1 MRTLDK
7 IVIHCSATPP
17 TMDIGAKEIRSW
29 HVNERKWRDIG
40 YHFVVRR
47 NGEVELG
54 RPLDMQGAHARGHNK
69 TSVGVC
75 WVGGVD
81 KDMNPENNMTR
92 EQESELWCTVQNL
105 MLTYG
110 IEKEHVVGH
119 RDLPGVTKACPS
131 FDVKEWIDGKD

>member
-17 TMDIGAKEIRSW
+17 TMDIGVKEIRSW

-40 YHFVVRR
+40 YHIVVRR
-47 NGEVELG
+47 DGEVELG
-54 RPLDMQGAHARGHNK
+54 RPLEMQGAHARGHNK

-92 EQESELWCTVQNL
+92 EQETELWCTVQNL
-105 MLTYG
+105 MLIYG
-110 IEKEHVVGH
+110 IEKAQVVGH

-131 FDVKEWIDGKD
+131 FDVKEWIDAKD

>member
-1 MRTLDK
+1 MRRIDK
-7 IVIHCSATPP
+7 IIIHCSATPP

-47 NGEVELG
+47 SGEVEIG
-54 RPLDMQGAHARGHNK
+54 RPIEMQGAHASGHNS

-75 WVGGVD
+75 WAGGVD
-81 KDMNPENNMTR
+81 KDMNPENNMTK
-92 EQESELWCTVQNL
+92 EQEAELWCTVQNL
-105 MLTYG
+105 MLIYG
-110 IEKEHVVGH
+110 IKKDQVVGH
-119 RDLPGVTKACPS
+119 RDLPGVSKACPS

>member
-17 TMDIGAKEIRSW
+17 TMDIGVKEIRSW

-47 NGEVELG
+47 DGEVQLG
-54 RPLDMQGAHARGHNK
+54 RPIEMQGAHARGHNK

-81 KDMNPENNMTR
+81 KDMNPENNMTK
-92 EQESELWCTVQNL
+92 EQEAELWCTVQNL

-110 IEKEHVVGH
+110 INKDQVVGH

-131 FDVKEWIDGKD
+131 FDVKQWIDGKD

>member
-17 TMDIGAKEIRSW
+17 TMDIGVKEIRSW
-29 HVNERKWRDIG
+29 HVNERKWRDVG
-40 YHFVVRR
+40 YHIVVRR

-54 RPLDMQGAHARGHNK
+54 RPLEMQGAHARGYNK
-69 TSVGVC
+69 TSIGVC

-92 EQESELWCTVQNL
+92 EQESELWCTVQNF

-110 IEKEHVVGH
+110 IEKAQVVGH

-131 FDVKEWIDGKD
+131 FDVKEWIDAKD

>member
-17 TMDIGAKEIRSW
+17 TMDIGVKEIRSW
-29 HVNERKWRDIG
+29 HVNERKWKDIG

-47 NGEVELG
+47 DGEVELG
-54 RPLDMQGAHARGHNK
+54 RPLEMQGAHARGHNK

-92 EQESELWCTVQNL
+92 EQEAELWCTVQNL
-105 MLTYG
+105 MLIYG
-110 IEKEHVVGH
+110 IEKAQVVGH

>member
-47 NGEVELG
+47 SGEVEIG
-54 RPLDMQGAHARGHNK
+54 RPIEMQGAHARGHNS

-75 WVGGVD
+75 WVGGTD
-81 KDMNPENNMTR
+81 SDMNPENNMTKP
-92 EQESELWCTVQNL
+92 QEAELWCTVQNL
-105 MLTYG
+105 MLIYG
-110 IEKEHVVGH
+110 IKKDQVVGH
-119 RDLPGVTKACPS
+119 RDLPGVSKACPS